1 MLKPKNIIFPF
12 TAGFVLSFFI
22 SIVSTGNFSSSL
34 LRALVFGGVFSVLGI
49 VFSFLDSRFLNDGVS
64 DVLEESSKNPS
75 KPAGSVVDITID
87 DENLTQDNDAP
98 SFSVSDNVHRLSE
111 EETSVPEPSAAVQTA
126 APVAKSSPD
135 SGTAAGSGQ
144 SAAEKIAAENQA
156 GAASSM
162 TQMQEVQ
169 EIEDLPDFTPTG
181 TEQGKYDDSVL
192 EDTEFAGGGSLPS
205 VEGVSSKTEA
215 AVKGTDATT
224 IASAIRTL
232 LKREE

>member
-12 TAGFVLSFFI
+12 MAGFVLSFFI
-22 SIVSTGNFSSSL
+22 SIVSTGKFSSSL

-135 SGTAAGSGQ
+135 SGTA
-144 SAAEKIAAENQA
+144 EKIAAENQA

-169 EIEDLPDFTPTG
+169 EIEDLPDFTPAG

>member
-12 TAGFVLSFFI
+12 MAGFVLSFFI
-22 SIVSTGNFSSSL
+22 SIVSTGKFSSSL

-75 KPAGSVVDITID
+75 RSAGSVVDITID

-111 EETSVPEPSAAVQTA
+111 EETSVPEPSTAVQTA

-205 VEGVSSKTEA
+205 V
-215 AVKGTDATT
+215 DLF
-224 IASAIRTL
+224 L
-232 LKREE
+232 L